1 MAYKPLLD
9 RFDMERGDALTL
21 TTDTATE
28 LAELP
33 LEIAGP
39 ILHALLKWFSGG
51 ELATLPDPRDNAMLK
66 RLAVHQRQNAERR
79 ADILNTKRQN
89 RQRAASRSR
98 AHNHTKDSG
107 EDPDESD
114 EVDARQRPSTPVDKR
129 DKISIVKSKTSVS
142 DKVLDKDEVLEAA
155 CADAASAGVAACA
168 TSAAGVSAC
177 APPAD
182 LCARLL
188 DLSFLDSVRERIKEA
203 ESAKDFLDCSWSSD
217 QLIKKRRFDADPF
230 STMAKAILRYGFGA
244 WHEGQLAGDESE
256 PKYYASRKALKAR
269 YMADPKR
276 FASICWNYL
285 EEANE
290 AAQEV
295 VSHLYPEG
303 TRNCLCNQC
312 QLDNCKDC
320 KFDRQSKIES
330 YMRDFGGCENG
341 AFVKNLLGR
350 LSVLKQN

>member
-168 TSAAGVSAC
+168 TSAAGGVAY

-182 LCARLL
+182 PVILLTCHWLRLAIRDYESL
-188 DLSFLDSVRERIKEA
+188 EGFIGEMTNGCFYGLVSWQAFNDDPCSTMINIILHYVHAVESEA
-203 ESAKDFLDCSWSSD
+203 EF
-217 QLIKKRRFDADPF
+217 KKMP
-230 STMAKAILRYGFGA
+230 
-244 WHEGQLAGDESE
+244 EEE
-256 PKYYASRKALKAR
+256 PQYYAAKNTLKAR
-269 YMADPKR
+269 YKADPKR
-276 FASICWNYL
+276 FVSICRNYL
-285 EEANE
+285 RE
-290 AAQEV
+290 AQEL
-295 VSHLYPEG
+295 SQAIMESLYPDG
-303 TRNCLCNQC
+303 KRDALCSKC
-312 QLDNCKDC
+312 DTKGDCWEC
-320 KFDRQSKIES
+320 KFHDRQSAVRR
-330 YMRDFGGCENG
+330 YRDNFGEDVF
-341 AFVKNLLGR
+341 AKNLLGR